1 MPFADLG
8 EKRIWYEI
16 NGEGE
21 PLVQIPGGALGLKN
35 FSKVTPV
42 LSRHFRVIDYD
53 LVGTGKSTPTPPGY
67 KVQDWTND
75 LRDLMDILDIP
86 QAHLHGTSTGGLVAL
101 QFAAQHPERVKKMA
115 LVGVV
120 AKYDTAL
127 RLNRKL
133 AKALAANVGM
143 VAVAELT
150 AQAVLTSN
158 FLDSPEAAPLLDQ
171 MRSTFCEI
179 SPETYIATSEAC
191 DDVDLGP
198 DLPNITA
205 PTLVING
212 EFSANSPVDTGP
224 LGIGG
229 RGIADGVQYG
239 RLVVIKGA
247 RHLVMMERF
256 EEVCDNII
264 DFLNE

>member
-21 PLVQIPGGALGLKN
+21 PLVQIPGGALGQKN

-42 LSRHFRVIDYD
+42 LSRHFRVIDFD

-75 LRDLMDILDIP
+75 LAALMDHLAIP

-101 QFAAQHPERVKKMA
+101 QFAAQHPERVMRMA

-133 AKALAANVGM
+133 AKAELATM
-143 VAVAELT
+143 RC
-150 AQAVLTSN
+150 
-158 FLDSPEAAPLLDQ
+158 AALPQNRLL
-171 MRSTFCEI
+171 
-179 SPETYIATSEAC
+179 
-191 DDVDLGP
+191 
-198 DLPNITA
+198 
-205 PTLVING
+205 
-212 EFSANSPVDTGP
+212 
-224 LGIGG
+224 
-229 RGIADGVQYG
+229 
-239 RLVVIKGA
+239 
-247 RHLVMMERF
+247 
-256 EEVCDNII
+256 
-264 DFLNE
+264 